1 MDVVVVE
8 SPAKAKTIHKYLG
21 GKYRILASFGHVRD
35 LPPKE
40 GSVLPDDDFRMIWEI
55 MDKAKKNVREIASMV
70 RGAGT
75 LYLATDPDREGEAI
89 SWHLIAALNEAKV
102 MNGVAVKRVVFHE
115 ITKEAV
121 LAAFSSAR
129 TIDENLVDAYLA
141 RRALDYL
148 VGFTLSPV
156 LWRKL
161 PGSRSAG
168 RVQSVAL
175 RMICDR
181 EKDIE
186 LFKPKEYW
194 LVDAMLQTEKNERFA
209 ARLVHYQGKKL
220 DKFALNKDSA
230 GEAQKHIEQATW
242 HVAQV
247 TAKEERRHPRPPFT
261 TSTLQQEASRK
272 LGFSAKQTM
281 TLAQKLYDGSAL
293 QGQSSGG
300 LITYM
305 RTDSQALSQQA
316 VRGLRT
322 LIGKAYGEAYLPP
335 QPNVYKGR
343 VKNAQEAHE
352 AIRPTDVARD
362 PKSLRGFL
370 DSESHQL
377 YDLIWKR
384 TLASQMKAAVFERIK
399 ADMSDGKNDA
409 QVTMLR
415 ANGSRVVFD
424 GFLSIYQEGVDEKSD
439 SSADISAD
447 MDMDD
452 MPLPALTQ
460 GQKVAVDKADASQH
474 FTKPPP
480 RFTEA
485 SLVKELESH
494 GIGRPST
501 YAAIISVLQ
510 ERGYVRLDKRRFI
523 ADTKGRIVV
532 VFLHRFFR
540 RYIQNDFTASLED
553 QLDDIARGELS
564 WKKALEEFW
573 RDFIKTIEQANALS
587 TREVIDLLNES
598 LEHFLFG
605 DKENARL
612 CPQCGEGTLGMKF
625 SRYGPFI
632 GCSRYPDCRY
642 TRAFGAHGDAAAAE
656 GAMRHNQVLG
666 THPQLG
672 VPISLRD
679 GPYGPYLQ
687 LDEETKGKPK
697 RASLNRTGYTPDTV
711 TLAVAV
717 GLLALPRVVG
727 KHPQSGED
735 MIVSNGPYGPYV
747 RHQNLFASLQEG
759 DDLLAIGDNRAVELL
774 TLAEEKRKAR
784 IMVTLGTHPDDGQTV
799 TIEKS
804 RFGPCLVHGRTKVYL
819 GKRPFED
826 MTMDEAVGLI
836 EEKKKKAAE
845 KKTTKK
851 TTKRAKKTVAKSAKK
866 STS

>member
-1 MDVVVVE
+1 MGGV
-8 SPAKAKTIHKYLG
+8 TI
-21 GKYRILASFGHVRD
+21 
-35 LPPKE
+35 
-40 GSVLPDDDFRMIWEI
+40 
-55 MDKAKKNVREIASMV
+55 
-70 RGAGT
+70 
-75 LYLATDPDREGEAI
+75 
-89 SWHLIAALNEAKV
+89 
-102 MNGVAVKRVVFHE
+102 KRVVFHE

-121 LAAFSSAR
+121 LAAFSAAR
-129 TIDENLVDAYLA
+129 TIDAHLVDAYLA

-181 EKDIE
+181 EQAIE

-194 LVDAMLQTEKNERFA
+194 LVDASLQTEKKEQFT
-209 ARLVHYQGKKL
+209 ARLVHYQGEKL
-220 DKFALNKDSA
+220 DKFALDETQA
-230 GEAQKHIEQATW
+230 RGAQAHIEKATW
-242 HVAQV
+242 RVQQVA
-247 TAKEERRHPRPPFT
+247 AREEKRNPRPPFT

-281 TLAQKLYDGSAL
+281 MLAQKLYDGSAL
-293 QGQSSGG
+293 QGSSSGG

-305 RTDSQALSQQA
+305 RTDSQALAQQA
-316 VRGLRT
+316 VTSLRT
-322 LIGKAYGEAYLPP
+322 LISKAYGKSYLPAQP
-335 QPNVYKGR
+335 QVYKGR

-362 PKSLRGFL
+362 PKSLRSVL
-370 DSESHQL
+370 DDESYRL

-384 TLASQMKAAVFERIK
+384 TLASQMNAAIFERIK
-399 ADMSDGKNDA
+399 ADMYDGEADKA
-409 QVTMLR
+409 SILR

-424 GFLSIYQEGVDEKSD
+424 GFLSVYQEGEDDKTD
-439 SSADISAD
+439 TTTD
-447 MDMDD
+447 MEMEDT
-452 MPLPALTQ
+452 PLPALTE
-460 GQKVAVDKADASQH
+460 GQNLRVDKAQASQH

-501 YAAIISVLQ
+501 YASIISVLQ

-553 QLDDIARGELS
+553 QLDEIARGELP
-564 WKKALEEFW
+564 WKKALEAFW
-573 RDFIKTIEQANALS
+573 RDFIKTIEEANALS

-598 LEHFLFG
+598 LRQFLFG
-605 DKENARL
+605 DEKNARL
-612 CPQCGEGTLGMKF
+612 CPQCGEGDLGMKF

-642 TRAFGAHGDAAAAE
+642 TRAFSAHGDDAAA
-656 GAMRHNQVLG
+656 GAMALQNQVIG
-666 THPQLG
+666 THPKLG

-687 LDEETKGKPK
+687 LDEETEGKPK
-697 RASLNRTGYTPDTV
+697 RASLNRTGYLPDTV

-735 MIVSNGPYGPYV
+735 IIVSNGPYGPYV
-747 RHQNLFASLQEG
+747 RHQNVFASLQEG
-759 DDLLAIGDNRAVELL
+759 DDLLSMGDNRAVELL
-774 TLAEEKRKAR
+774 ALAEEKRKAR
-784 IMVTLGTHPDDGQTV
+784 ILETLGEHPEDGQAV
-799 TIEKS
+799 TIEKT

-819 GKRPFED
+819 GKRPFKD
-826 MTMDEAVGLI
+826 MAMSEAVTLI
-836 EEKKKKAAE
+836 EEKKKKAPR
-845 KKTTKK
+845 KTTKK
-851 TTKRAKKTVAKSAKK
+851 PAKKTRKRVAKKA
-866 STS
+866 